1 MARTRASSDVFHAIA
16 DKSRRGLLD
25 ALREGEQPVG
35 ALVAESGISYSAVSQ
50 HLRVLL
56 EVGLVTRRVCG
67 AKRFYRLEPYPL
79 QEVYEWAAQY
89 DHFWRSRL
97 NGLRQYLDRTDET

>member
-1 MARTRASSDVFHAIA
+1 MVRARASNDVFHAIA
-16 DKSRRGLLD
+16 DSSRRGLLD
-25 ALREGEQPVG
+25 ALGQGEQPVG
-35 ALVAESGISYSAVSQ
+35 ALVAASGISYSAVSQ

-67 AKRFYRLEPYPL
+67 SKRFYRLEPSPL
-79 QEVYEWAAQY
+79 QEVYEWAAKY

-97 NGLRQYLDRTDET
+97 HGLHQYLDRTDET